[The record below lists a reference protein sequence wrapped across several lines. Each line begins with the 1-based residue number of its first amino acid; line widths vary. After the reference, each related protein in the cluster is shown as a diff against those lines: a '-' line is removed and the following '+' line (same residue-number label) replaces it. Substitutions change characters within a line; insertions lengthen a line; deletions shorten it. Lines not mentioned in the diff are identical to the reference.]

1 MERVNKSI
9 LTFDELLA
17 KKDGY
22 KNLFSKEILD
32 YLEALLNLEISAFKK
47 ELKDDTN
54 DKKQLMELR
63 FYKNLVAY
71 NIYHRIQKLYS
82 GDKYILDNLY
92 SEAIVKYILGENDLL
107 DLLKLKIDNDG
118 KTKIIM
124 YNPTAIKT
132 LDELNVDLE
141 HRKEDLYRIISFRI
155 EDSNDRTDLENY
167 MLYEK
172 LSKMTKEDLVAIINS
187 LKESNSIQRSFTSLV
202 LQDFGLSIER
212 DFKNEKKEL
221 VFNEGVPAQVLIKRK
236 DDRNLF
242 R

>member
-54 DKKQLMELR
+54 DKKRLMELR

-92 SEAIVKYILGENDLL
+92 SEAIK
-107 DLLKLKIDNDG
+107 
-118 KTKIIM
+118 
-124 YNPTAIKT
+124 
-132 LDELNVDLE
+132 
-141 HRKEDLYRIISFRI
+141 
-155 EDSNDRTDLENY
+155 
-167 MLYEK
+167 
-172 LSKMTKEDLVAIINS
+172 
-187 LKESNSIQRSFTSLV
+187 
-202 LQDFGLSIER
+202 
-212 DFKNEKKEL
+212 
-221 VFNEGVPAQVLIKRK
+221 
-236 DDRNLF
+236 
-242 R
+242 

>member
-1 MERVNKSI
+1 
-9 LTFDELLA
+9 
-17 KKDGY
+17 
-22 KNLFSKEILD
+22 
-32 YLEALLNLEISAFKK
+32 
-47 ELKDDTN
+47 
-54 DKKQLMELR
+54 
-63 FYKNLVAY
+63 
-71 NIYHRIQKLYS
+71 
-82 GDKYILDNLY
+82 
-92 SEAIVKYILGENDLL
+92 
-107 DLLKLKIDNDG
+107 
-118 KTKIIM
+118 M

-141 HRKEDLYRIISFRI
+141 HRKEDLYRIISFKV
-155 EDSNDRTDLENY
+155 EDSNDRTDLKNY

-172 LSKMTKEDLVAIINS
+172 LSQMTEEDLVAIINS